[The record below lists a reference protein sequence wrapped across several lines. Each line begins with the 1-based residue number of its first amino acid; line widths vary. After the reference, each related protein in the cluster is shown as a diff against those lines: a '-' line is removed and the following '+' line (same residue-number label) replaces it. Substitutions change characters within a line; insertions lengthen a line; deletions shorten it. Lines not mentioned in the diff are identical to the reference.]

1 MFTFIGKSESVNPM
15 SKAGILA
22 SDEGKHLTDMAG
34 HSGVRA
40 EIIPVT
46 ARGVETRRKLISA
59 SQVVFAR
66 DGYEKA
72 RVADIVAE
80 AGISHGNF
88 YRHFPDKDAALLA
101 VLEKLNNEI
110 RQTTKS
116 VTPRADLPD
125 KAALVRRNTRFFDS
139 YAQNRLLLR
148 VSREAAARRDSGD
161 FLNLWMAQRGAYIER
176 TAGWLSRH
184 VSLGHLRRD
193 TDPYAMAEALCS
205 MAEQMA
211 YVYIGLAE
219 NDPPRS
225 EIERLGRVVGEI
237 WYSAIMGAATI
248 EITGDGVDPHLR

>member
-1 MFTFIGKSESVNPM
+1 MFTLLGKSESVNPM
-15 SKAGILA
+15 SKAGALAVQNVKVTPEPELA
-22 SDEGKHLTDMAG
+22 SGG
-34 HSGVRA
+34 RA
-40 EIIPVT
+40 DVIPVT
-46 ARGVETRRKLISA
+46 ARGIETRRKLISA

-80 AGISHGNF
+80 AGVSHGNF
-88 YRHFPDKDAALLA
+88 YRHFTDKDAALLA

-116 VTPRADLPD
+116 VTPRPDLPD
-125 KAALVRRNTRFFDS
+125 KAALVRRNTRFFES

-184 VSLGHLRRD
+184 VSQGHLRRD
-193 TDPYAMAEALCS
+193 TDPFAIAEALCS

-211 YVYIGLAE
+211 YVYIGLCE
-219 NDPPRS
+219 DDPPRS

-237 WYSAIMGAATI
+237 WHSAIMGHAVS
-248 EITGDGVDPHLR
+248 GDGEDREL